1 MKSLEGD
8 VPGVVGTGGDVDRLV
23 GVTAVG
29 GVKPP
34 LGEVVGLVAVGD
46 TVAEAEVSG
55 WPPGVVGRV
64 PGEVPGA
71 PVPGVG
77 DSVGGEDEGVV
88 VTEVGTSGS
97 SGVSEGGVT
106 VEAGSSPTSLPGL
119 DGGEV
124 GVSTDGLDVSLV
136 KMEVGGVAV
145 VETSLS
151 GTSGV

>member
-1 MKSLEGD
+1 MGGVGDVKSLEGD
-8 VPGVVGTGGDVDRLV
+8 MPGVVGTSGDVDRLV

-29 GVKPP
+29 GVNPP

-46 TVAEAEVSG
+46 TVAEVGLSG
-55 WPPGVVGRV
+55 WPPGVVGKV
-64 PGEVPGA
+64 PGEVPGV
-71 PVPGVG
+71 PVPAVG
-77 DSVGGEDEGVV
+77 DRVGGEDEGVI

-97 SGVSEGGVT
+97 FGVPAGGET
-106 VEAGSSPTSLPGL
+106 VEAGSSAM
-119 DGGEV
+119 
-124 GVSTDGLDVSLV
+124 SLV